1 MHLPVNIILSDTSLW
16 DKFTTRLNKKAR
28 PVEPV
33 NLVEMSSSLKKNHT
47 KDQHIC
53 IYFLMQLSS
62 YHHIYLFVRNVSHV
76 PQKKRRDPPKCS
88 K

>member
-16 DKFTTRLNKKAR
+16 DKFTTRLNKKAL

-47 KDQHIC
+47 KD
-53 IYFLMQLSS
+53 
-62 YHHIYLFVRNVSHV
+62 
-76 PQKKRRDPPKCS
+76 
-88 K
+88 